1 MSSTNSLAISITH
14 RELCIATAKR
24 FNDKF
29 ALYEYK
35 GTASKEEPDVLV
47 FGFGQT
53 ILFEIKV
60 SLADFNRDQ
69 KKDIRKKYL
78 LTWHAH
84 FLLKHFRESSEEY
97 DKRVHRQY
105 FRIQRDNPTLFYI
118 QDDHLG
124 NFRYY
129 VCPDGLI
136 PVEKLPEGWGL
147 YYFKNGKFFLR
158 KQSAQFR
165 SNLRT
170 ENNLAIH
177 ALRRFASGDN
187 TGILINTYGDK
198 A

>member
-1 MSSTNSLAISITH
+1 MSSTREITITH

-29 ALYEYK
+29 SLYEYK
-35 GTASKEEPDVLV
+35 GTASKEEPDVPV
-47 FGFGQT
+47 FSFGQT
-53 ILFEIKV
+53 TLFEIKV

-78 LTWHAH
+78 LTWHAE
-84 FLLKHFRESSEEY
+84 FLLKHFRERSEEY

-136 PVEKLPEGWGL
+136 PVEKLLEGWGL

-158 KQSAQFR
+158 KQSARFH

-177 ALRRFASGDN
+177 ALRRYAGGDS
-187 TGILINTYGDK
+187 TGILINT
-198 A
+198 